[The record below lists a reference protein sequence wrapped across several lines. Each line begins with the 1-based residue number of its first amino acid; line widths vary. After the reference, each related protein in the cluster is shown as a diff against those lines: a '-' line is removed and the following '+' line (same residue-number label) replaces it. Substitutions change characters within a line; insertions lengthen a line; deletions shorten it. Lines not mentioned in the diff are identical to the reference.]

1 MYVMYVCIIYM
12 YNYCIYN
19 MCTHAN
25 AYLHL
30 SLFTFLC
37 LSTYLACLCACVYS
51 VQILIAQSLIF
62 ARSKSQ
68 GPPDEN
74 V

>member
-1 MYVMYVCIIYM
+1 MYTCKCIFASLSIYISM
-12 YNYCIYN
+12 SIY
-19 MCTHAN
+19 
-25 AYLHL
+25 L
-30 SLFTFLC
+30 
-37 LSTYLACLCACVYS
+37 LACLCACVYS
-51 VQILIAQSLIF
+51 VQILIAQSLVF

>member
-1 MYVMYVCIIYM
+1 MQMHICISLYLLYISMSIY
-12 YNYCIYN
+12 
-19 MCTHAN
+19 
-25 AYLHL
+25 L
-30 SLFTFLC
+30 
-37 LSTYLACLCACVYS
+37 LACLCACVYS

-68 GPPDEN
+68 GPSDEN